1 MKSSVKVI
9 IVYLVQLSR
18 EFILDKEALILSS
31 RWSIQQIKVW
41 YKTRFIHLYK
51 GCYEILKSMFYIV
64 WSLTLLLLSPV
75 IVIYLSF
82 SLIGNGYKE
91 IVSKYNKTGIERI
104 EKRLNRSEGFI
115 MKRIVKIMN
124 GDKND

>member
-1 MKSSVKVI
+1 MI
-9 IVYLVQLSR
+9 
-18 EFILDKEALILSS
+18 DKEALILSS

-51 GCYEILKSMFYIV
+51 GCYEILKSMLYIV
-64 WSLTLLLLSPV
+64 WSLTLLFLSPV

-82 SLIGNGYKE
+82 TLLSNYKE
-91 IVSKYNKTGIERI
+91 IVSKYNEIGRERI
-104 EKRLNRSEGFI
+104 ERNLNRSEGFI
-115 MKRIVKIMN
+115 MKHIVKIMN

>member
-1 MKSSVKVI
+1 MI
-9 IVYLVQLSR
+9 H
-18 EFILDKEALILSS
+18 KEALILSS
-31 RWSIQQIKVW
+31 RWSIQQVKMW

-51 GCYEILKSMFYIV
+51 GCYEILKSMLYIF

-91 IVSKYNKTGIERI
+91 IVSNYNKTGRENI
-104 EKRLNRSEGFI
+104 EKHLNRSEGFI
-115 MKRIVKIMN
+115 MKRIVKMMIGGN
-124 GDKND
+124 K

>member
-1 MKSSVKVI
+1 M
-9 IVYLVQLSR
+9 
-18 EFILDKEALILSS
+18 DKEALIPSL

-51 GCYEILKSMFYIV
+51 GCYEILKSMLYIV

-75 IVIYLSF
+75 IVMYLYF

-91 IVSKYNKTGIERI
+91 IVSRYNETGRVRIERH
-104 EKRLNRSEGFI
+104 LNRSEGFI
-115 MKRIVKIMN
+115 MKRIVKIIN
-124 GDKND
+124 GGKK